1 MQTAAP
7 GLPALVTTTIQAAQ
21 ANGLLP
27 NILVPVI
34 NELDDVSGSY
44 AGDQRPAYDAFVKN
58 GGTLW
63 TYQSCMSHGC
73 AFGGDPSQSGWP
85 SYMIDASGGRNRAM
99 QWVDFNERVTGELYY
114 ETVNAYEGGDP
125 WADQYRFGGNGDGTL
140 FYPGEPSKIG
150 GQTEIPVASL
160 RLKLIRQGMEDYE
173 YLAKVSALGDPAF
186 AAAQAATVAKD
197 PHSVSSD
204 PQLFHA
210 ARAALGARIL
220 PAHGSRAPHGR
231 RRARPGGC
239 NLGRGK
245 PGRGRRGGEPVLE
258 RPPPRGAGQG
268 DARRLLALRRRDRR
282 SALHGR
288 VRRTRAEGRARER
301 RPAGRRAG
309 RRLSDRRGIP
319 LALGLARRAPAPL
332 RFEAPPPAVTRSRSI
347 ERCGQVR
354 RESFWS
360 VVQRRREPERNRTFV
375 R

>member
-220 PAHGSRAPHGR
+220 QLMGAALPTADPAPAPEAATSDGGSPGPSSSV
-231 RRARPGGC
+231 RP
-239 NLGRGK
+239 LAERGK
-245 PGRGRRGGEPVLE
+245 ATLGAFSRCAGATDDPRCTGAFGEPV
-258 RPPPRGAGQG
+258 PRAEPGSDGQPDGARGVGCQTGAGSLSLWASLG
-268 DARRLLALRRRDRR
+268 ALLLLFASKRRRLRLPVHEA
-282 SALHGR
+282 SNVA
-288 VRRTRAEGRARER
+288 VR
-301 RPAGRRAG
+301 
-309 RRLSDRRGIP
+309 
-319 LALGLARRAPAPL
+319 
-332 RFEAPPPAVTRSRSI
+332 
-347 ERCGQVR
+347 
-354 RESFWS
+354 
-360 VVQRRREPERNRTFV
+360 
-375 R
+375 